1 MITWIQN
8 QDLATGH
15 VVRKKQRRYGAPVGA
30 SKVIPQVQMNLLC
43 LCQGLFC
50 DFAVTSQLPF
60 VCGSFRDL
68 LSSALLS
75 MTSFPSGLNQILV
88 FLSLTIDISAVATSC
103 GLLGTHRCPFSL
115 SVFFQPIPS
124 TFSLPL
130 GSQFCHLLPHHI
142 LIMTLKRLSG
152 TILRDLMHFL
162 IIKNWGPITFLY
174 YLWTFKIS
182 FLSSSR

>member
-124 TFSLPL
+124 TFFITS
-130 GSQFCHLLPHHI
+130 
-142 LIMTLKRLSG
+142 RLSVLPSPATSYPNHDSEETLWNHIERPHAFSYNKELG
-152 TILRDLMHFL
+152 TNNLFILFMDF
-162 IIKNWGPITFLY
+162 
-174 YLWTFKIS
+174 
-182 FLSSSR
+182 

>member
-1 MITWIQN
+1 MYLVHNEIKEAVNEWQKFPTKVSIPKRPEGLHDN
-8 QDLATGH
+8 LDSESRSSHA
-15 VVRKKQRRYGAPVGA
+15 VRKKQPRYGAPAGA

-103 GLLGTHRCPFSL
+103 GHTGALSACLCFSNL
-115 SVFFQPIPS
+115 FP
-124 TFSLPL
+124 PL
-130 GSQFCHLLPHHI
+130 FH
-142 LIMTLKRLSG
+142 
-152 TILRDLMHFL
+152 
-162 IIKNWGPITFLY
+162 
-174 YLWTFKIS
+174 YL
-182 FLSSSR
+182 